1 MSVLLSRSSKW
12 CQGVFLV
19 LESLCRHNLF
29 DESFFPYFTTLR
41 ELCRNNPISWHSI
54 LKSQKIYYILTRSHT
69 FLSLNEWWLKYALF
83 ILYDWRLYCDW
94 LCGIIRRRRQLPQD
108 NDDLMFPGVLQ
119 NLHLGILYFVN
130 VVQCDGFVK

>member
-1 MSVLLSRSSKW
+1 M
-12 CQGVFLV
+12 
-19 LESLCRHNLF
+19 NL
-29 DESFFPYFTTLR
+29 FFPYFTTLR
-41 ELCRNNPISWHSI
+41 ELCRKNPISWHSI
-54 LKSQKIYYILTRSHT
+54 LKSKKIYYILTRSHT

-119 NLHLGILYFVN
+119 NLHVGILYFVN
-130 VVQCDGFVK
+130 VVQWDGFFEEEYICSDSQHNDFNFCFVFVYSS